1 MSKSGVDVTHLRRRP
16 NWPPLLRRL
25 AIVLWSG
32 FLGAV
37 MLLLAVLMGWDALQA
52 SSDAPEFGL
61 LGVVFAVGWLI
72 SLITG
77 VMALSLANEPQRQIR
92 ADDEVSS

>member
-1 MSKSGVDVTHLRRRP
+1 MSDSTPQLTRLQRRP
-16 NWPPLLRRL
+16 NWPPLWRQL
-25 AIVLWSG
+25 AVVLWSG

-37 MLLLAVLMGWDALQA
+37 LLLLAVLMGWDALHA
-52 SSDAPEFGL
+52 AADAPDFAV
-61 LGVVFAVGWLI
+61 LGGVFAVGWLI

-77 VMALSLANEPQRQIR
+77 VMALSLSREPQPQIR